1 VCLSIPSRVVKID
14 KENRVATV
22 DTMGVMREASLA
34 LMSEDSVEVGDF
46 VLIHIG
52 FIMNKID
59 TADALSSIEAFND
72 VLKIMEDDNE

>member
-1 VCLSIPSRVVKID
+1 MCLSIPSRVVKID

>member
-1 VCLSIPSRVVKID
+1 MCLSIPSRVVKID

-34 LMSEDSVEVGDF
+34 LMSEDSVEIGDF